1 MMVNTH
7 YRGQATGETFNK
19 SGKTDILVR
28 DGDRNVFVA
37 ECKWWELVPTWL
49 CG

>member
-7 YRGQATGETFNK
+7 YRGQATGEIFNK

-28 DGDRNVFVA
+28 
-37 ECKWWELVPTWL
+37 ELQ
-49 CG
+49 CRGSSFG